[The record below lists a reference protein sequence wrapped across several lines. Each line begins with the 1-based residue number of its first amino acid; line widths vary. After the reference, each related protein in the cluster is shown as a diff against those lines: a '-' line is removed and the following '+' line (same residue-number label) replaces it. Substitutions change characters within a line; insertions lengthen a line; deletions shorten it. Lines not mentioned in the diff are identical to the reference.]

1 VDNRGVVGQSAVVT
15 DAPDATN
22 HPDHAY
28 GESGRDVMWF
38 GVWSVIGAAYALAA
52 IGAMTIGVFV
62 LPLAVLAT
70 VFTGRQR
77 RAAVGLPGLVSG
89 AAFPLLYVAYLNR
102 EGPGMVCTAT
112 RGGQSCTDE
121 WSPWPWLAIAA
132 ALLVAGAIVFVRR
145 RSTVPRG

>member
-1 VDNRGVVGQSAVVT
+1 VDNRRVVGQSAVVT

-28 GESGRDVMWF
+28 GKGRDVMWF
-38 GVWSVIGAAYALAA
+38 GVWSVIGAAYALAM
-52 IGAMTIGVFV
+52 IGAMTIGVF
-62 LPLAVLAT
+62 AT
-70 VFTGRQR
+70 VFTGRRR

-102 EGPGMVCTAT
+102 EEPGTVCTAT

-121 WSPWPWLAIAA
+121 WSPWPWLAIAV

-145 RSTVPRG
+145 RSPVPRG